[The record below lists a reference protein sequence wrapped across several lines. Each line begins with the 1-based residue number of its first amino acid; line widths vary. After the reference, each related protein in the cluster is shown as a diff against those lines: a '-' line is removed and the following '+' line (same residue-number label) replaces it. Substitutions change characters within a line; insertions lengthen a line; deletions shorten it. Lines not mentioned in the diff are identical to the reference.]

1 MHSPIPPAP
10 GVPGAPAPLTRRRID
25 ALDALRGFALCG
37 ILLVN
42 IPQIT
47 GMIGYRVPGELLPAR
62 EVLDLS
68 VQHRFFP
75 LFSFLFGL
83 SFVLFFESAAAK
95 TASPRLVLL
104 RRLLAL
110 GVLGAGH
117 QLLHPGEALT
127 PYAVFGLLVLLPST
141 WLPRPAV
148 LAAGLLATVAG
159 VTLAGGGMAVIPGLF
174 LLGSATARYGVAD
187 TLEGRGRQIAVLFAV
202 SAPAA
207 VAATLWQHHTW
218 LDAVAT
224 RSAAIAG
231 LLAATAYVCGF
242 LLLLRGPLGRA
253 LESVFAPLGRLALT
267 NYVGATLIVVSLAPV
282 LGLDGSRR
290 WTAALLLAAAILVLQ
305 VIVGRV
311 WLKSFRYGP
320 LEWAWRCVTWWE
332 FVPIRRS
339 GRGRGAGAGGGAHR
353 ATAGRVG
360 GGRFSGGRVSGV

>member
-1 MHSPIPPAP
+1 MYPPIPPAP
-10 GVPGAPAPLTRRRID
+10 DVAGIPVLTARRRID
-25 ALDALRGFALCG
+25 ALDAVRGFALCG

-62 EVLDLS
+62 EVLDLT

-83 SFVLFFESAAAK
+83 
-95 TASPRLVLL
+95 
-104 RRLLAL
+104 
-110 GVLGAGH
+110 
-117 QLLHPGEALT
+117 
-127 PYAVFGLLVLLPST
+127 LVLLPST
-141 WLPRPAV
+141 WLPRRAV
-148 LAAGLLATVAG
+148 LAAGLLATGAG
-159 VTLAGGGMAVIPGLF
+159 VTLAGGGLAVIPGLF

-187 TLEGRGRQIAVLFAV
+187 TLEGRGRQITALFAV

-207 VAATLWQHHTW
+207 VAATLWQQDTW
-218 LDAVAT
+218 LDAIAT

-242 LLLLRGPLGRA
+242 LLLLRSPVGRA
-253 LESVFAPLGRLALT
+253 VESVFAPLGRLALT
-267 NYVGATLIVVSLAPV
+267 NYVGATLIVVALSPV
-282 LGLDGSRR
+282 LGLDGSGR

-332 FVPIRRS
+332 FVQIRRS
-339 GRGRGAGAGGGAHR
+339 GRGAGGAHR
-353 ATAGRVG
+353 AGAA
-360 GGRFSGGRVSGV
+360 RVSGA